1 MTSRTWSEWLE
12 FPVDVYLDARHRNW
26 VLAEETG
33 DVVFVAARGVVLVH
47 RHRAE
52 HVANALA
59 AVARERITSPTPSPV
74 LATPPATSTCRRA
87 QAQTMTARSSSGRR
101 DVLAWL
107 GIVAGAA
114 VYVAALA
121 FPLDD
126 PALVVALML
135 MLRGGRLIRAPGTLA
150 VAVPA
155 DQRGQEEH
163 HAYRPGCG

>member
-59 AVARERITSPTPSPV
+59 AVARERITSPTPSP
-74 LATPPATSTCRRA
+74 CRRA

-150 VAVPA
+150 VTVPA
-155 DQRGQEEH
+155 EQTGQEEH